1 MDNQS
6 EKKMA
11 EDFVSIQKTFFKD
24 VLKDYVAPFKSVWLF
39 LSIPLELVRHFIINM
54 TMSEDEHEQYH
65 SAKFD
70 AEVKEMIYS
79 STYKNEDEL

>member
-54 TMSEDEHEQYH
+54 SMDEEEHLMYNDM
-65 SAKFD
+65 K
-70 AEVKEMIYS
+70 
-79 STYKNEDEL
+79 YKNEIKDLMKKSTSEKELTE